1 MKISFRILF
10 LLAFTSIHV
19 MAQNEMEVTIKNI
32 KVVKGT
38 IQLALYNNENDF
50 LKKPIDG
57 RVVSGK
63 GKEVTIAFANLKSG
77 NYAIGV
83 YHDANENN
91 EMDSNMLGIPKE
103 AYGFSNNVM
112 GKFGPPTFS
121 DAKVK
126 LDKQVKLTIE
136 LR

>member
-1 MKISFRILF
+1 MKISFRISF

-38 IQLALYNNENDF
+38 IQLALHNNENDF

-57 RVVSGK
+57 RVVSVK
-63 GKEVTIAFANLKSG
+63 GKEVTIAFVNLKSG

-126 LDKQVKLTIE
+126 LDKQVKLNIE